1 MKMLLT
7 LVPLTLIC
15 LLLHVS
21 AGPLSPKMMQD
32 KDRCCKGFNGT
43 LIPKKLIKNVTK
55 TFCDMEVILI
65 TTKKDKM
72 FCYDP
77 SLTWAQKRLSDFHKA
92 HKKENDSSVS
102 SVRTAG
108 STEEKR
114 RRWRT
119 RRWRR
124 FNVSIVW
131 SLGESDAGSDTG

>member
-1 MKMLLT
+1 MEAQISESTFKTSSVSGRTMKMLLT

-43 LIPKKLIKNVTK
+43 LIPKKLIKNVRK
-55 TFCDMEVILI
+55 TFCDMEAILI

-92 HKKENDSSVS
+92 HKSISVL
-102 SVRTAG
+102 V
-108 STEEKR
+108 
-114 RRWRT
+114 
-119 RRWRR
+119 
-124 FNVSIVW
+124 
-131 SLGESDAGSDTG
+131 